1 MKKGVKM
8 SNFVEQP
15 KRTFANQVLELLEK
29 LEHCE
34 RDDFQDYRLPKYRQK
49 VLEAYYVNCF
59 EKEKEFEIESIL
71 NEGIDWG
78 NVWYDDLEYDIRD
91 YEKESE
97 NEK

>member
-1 MKKGVKM
+1 M

-34 RDDFQDYRLPKYRQK
+34 RDDFQDYRISRYRQN
-49 VLEAYYVNCF
+49 VLEAYYANCI
-59 EKEKEFEIESIL
+59 EKNKEFDIESIL

-91 YEKESE
+91 YGKESE